1 MVTYTNEQSQPAVT
15 LANRHKGQI
24 VPMPFTNLI
33 LRTLCCTTIPPN
45 MFLHSYRYKL
55 SIIAGDETGDT
66 NFIMFGRWVQRLTKK
81 AADTLIA
88 ENPQGF
94 IPNEITRLLE
104 KVFKF
109 NVSFTENTT
118 SSDKVCF
125 QVNAVVAEVNDTN
138 VLPTTG
144 SQSSSLLISQSAG
157 SSMQRTPQK
166 SAAFTLTSQSTG
178 GSHASGTTPTKTI
191 NIPESQLTP
200 QSHGYN
206 DQVKKFP
213 SSYR

>member
-1 MVTYTNEQSQPAVT
+1 M
-15 LANRHKGQI
+15 
-24 VPMPFTNLI
+24 
-33 LRTLCCTTIPPN
+33 
-45 MFLHSYRYKL
+45 
-55 SIIAGDETGDT
+55 IAGDETGDID
-66 NFIMFGRWVQRLTKK
+66 FIMFGRWVQRLTKK
-81 AADTLIA
+81 TADTLIA

-94 IPNEITRLLE
+94 IPNEITRLSE

-109 NVSFTENTT
+109 NVSFTENT

-138 VLPTTG
+138 VLTTG